1 MSVNQN
7 NYSNLVENKNHI
19 AVSSNAHNTI
29 ESLEKQAQDTFSVER
44 TPLQFSMQRMGQ
56 LQIISRGRGRYNLKN
71 YQNQENLTF
80 VAAKKRFETEFEQQE
95 NFVILPKKRKKNA
108 VQIQNFFRIYPT
120 AKKYTVLQEKSD
132 NFSVERKKSNF
143 SIEAAV
149 KDINLKADG
158 KFFYNKP
165 TLKKKRNLEVE
176 YLV

>member
-95 NFVILPKKRKKNA
+95 NFVILPKKRKKMPFKFKIFSEF
-108 VQIQNFFRIYPT
+108 IQLLRNIPYY
-120 AKKYTVLQEKSD
+120 KKNLIIFLLKEK
-132 NFSVERKKSNF
+132 
-143 SIEAAV
+143 
-149 KDINLKADG
+149 NLI
-158 KFFYNKP
+158 FQ
-165 TLKKKRNLEVE
+165 
-176 YLV
+176 